1 MKMNNRLVWLVIILA
16 VTVVFETGFLWSMY
30 AAQDEGLK
38 GYAYQS
44 RTPDSTRLRAWN
56 VWHSPSDDSS
66 RTLTEWEPLREMEGI
81 QERVNEMFRES
92 LEKGARARG
101 TSSEER
107 KSFFAPHTDIKET
120 DGGYII
126 QMDVPGLRREDITIT
141 LQAGVLTIFGERKS
155 DATEGEKGGV
165 VTQEREFGYFSRS
178 IPLPQDVTQ
187 AEITAACDSG
197 VLSIALP
204 RDAAAREKDT
214 QVVKISVDEREKLK
228 AAQ

>member
-1 MKMNNRLVWLVIILA
+1 MKTNNMLLWLVIILA
-16 VTVVFETGFLWSMY
+16 LIVVFETGFLWSMY
-30 AAQDEGLK
+30 AGQDARLK
-38 GYAYQS
+38 GFGYQ
-44 RTPDSTRLRAWN
+44 RRMPDSTRLWAWN
-56 VWHSPSDDSS
+56 AWHSPTDDSS
-66 RTLTEWEPLREMEGI
+66 RTLPEWEPLKEIEGI

-155 DATEGEKGGV
+155 DVYEAEKGGV

-214 QVVKISVDEREKLK
+214 KVVKISVEEERERLK
-228 AAQ
+228 AE